1 MNAWNRNLK
10 GRGSKGITLKA
21 CPTTRRRLMIYMTGW
36 TSTNIAPAISA
47 GPEAEALIEAKN
59 LSHSAFGPKVSP
71 VL

>member
-1 MNAWNRNLK
+1 
-10 GRGSKGITLKA
+10 
-21 CPTTRRRLMIYMTGW
+21 MIYMTGW
-36 TSTNIAPAISA
+36 NNTNIAPAISA